1 LECLYRKSL
10 GIHPK
15 FFNEYLIVKAF
26 KGGFGVGYYVT
37 VESGVKLYVEDIHP
51 QGSKT
56 IVFLHGWPLSH
67 KQFEYQFDVL
77 PLMGYRC
84 IGIDWRGFG
93 KSDKPIGG
101 YNFDQLADDIRTVV
115 GVLQLAN
122 FTLVGH
128 STGGAIAI
136 RYMSRHNG
144 FGVSNL
150 VLVDAAAP
158 IGFTAETAANFLTQA
173 LNDRPK
179 MMREV
184 TDSFFFQYISSSFSE
199 WFLQLG
205 LQAAGWSTAAIIIT
219 LRDEKLYGDLPKINA
234 PTLIVHGVHD
244 KVIPFAQA
252 HELNNNIRNSQL
264 VPFQFSGHGAFWEER
279 DKFNQLLKQFIG

>member
-1 LECLYRKSL
+1 MFAKMNILLVKLL
-10 GIHPK
+10 GG
-15 FFNEYLIVKAF
+15 V
-26 KGGFGVGYYVT
+26 GVGYYVS
-37 VESGVKLYVEDIHP
+37 VESGVKLYIEDINSE
-51 QGSKT
+51 GSKT

-77 PLMGYRC
+77 PFMGYRC

-93 KSDKPIGG
+93 KSDKPISG
-101 YNFDQLADDIRTVV
+101 YNFDRLADDIRTVV
-115 GVLQLAN
+115 DVLQLDN

-144 FGVSNL
+144 YGVSNL

-158 IGFTAETAANFLTQA
+158 IGFTTETATRFLTQA

-184 TDSFFFQYISSSFSE
+184 TDNFFFQYITSSFSE
-199 WFLQLG
+199 WFFQMG

-219 LRDEKLYGDLPKINA
+219 LRDEKLYGDLQKILV

-252 HELNNNIRNSQL
+252 HELNQKIKNSKL
-264 VPFQFSGHGAFWEER
+264 VPFHNSGHGPFWEER
-279 DKFNQLLKQFIG
+279 DKFNRLLRQISG